1 MASKIAFPGFP
12 SAGIEFLQDLKENND
27 REWFA
32 PRKPIFDAQVK
43 APMLDLVRAVHTA
56 MMDFAPAYVGDP
68 AKCIFRIYRDTRFS
82 NDKTPYKTH
91 IAAWMKPGA
100 AEKGNSSAGF
110 YFSVSPKVVEI
121 AAGIYA
127 PDAPT
132 LLKLRQRIAEDHE
145 AFRKTFDFP
154 KFQKTAGGLMPERLT
169 RAPKGFDPAHPAL
182 DLLRLK
188 HFVVF
193 EELDAAIATT
203 PKLLPEIVKRFEVM
217 VLFVEYLN
225 TVLLPPKTGARRP
238 VR

>member
-1 MASKIAFPGFP
+1 MASKNAFPGFP
-12 SAGIEFLQDLKENND
+12 SAAIEFLADLKENND

-32 PRKPIFDAQVK
+32 PRKPIFDEQVK
-43 APMLDLVRAVHTA
+43 APMLELVRAVHVA
-56 MMDFAPAYVGDP
+56 MMDFGPAYVGDP

-91 IAAWMKPGA
+91 IAAWMKQSA
-100 AEKGNSSAGF
+100 AEKGTGSAGF
-110 YFSVSPKVVEI
+110 YFSVSPTIVEI

-127 PDAPT
+127 PAPPT

-145 AFRKTFDFP
+145 NFRKTFDYP
-154 KFQKTAGGLMPERLT
+154 KFKKTAGGLMPDSLT

-188 HFVVF
+188 HLAVF

-203 PKLLPEIVKRFEVM
+203 PKLLPEIVKRFQIM
-217 VLFVEYLN
+217 VPFVEYLN
-225 TVLLPPKTGARRP
+225 AVLLPPKTSSKRP
-238 VR
+238 MR